1 MRTVHMVLK
10 SKWYDLISC
19 GEKKEEY
26 RKVCDYWRSRLQ
38 KDRDPIEVVCFHK
51 GYTKTTMSFK
61 IKYITIGCGREEWG
75 AVRGER
81 YFVIQLGQKI
91 N

>member
-1 MRTVHMVLK
+1 MRTVHLVLK
-10 SKWYDLISC
+10 GKWYDMISC

-26 RKVCDYWRSRLQ
+26 RKVCNYWRSRLQ
-38 KDRDPIEVVCFHK
+38 KDRVAIEVVCFHR

-61 IKYITIGCGREEWG
+61 IKSIAIGCGREEWG

>member
-1 MRTVHMVLK
+1 MRTIHLVLK
-10 SKWYDLISC
+10 SKWYDMISC

-26 RKVCDYWRSRLQ
+26 RKVTNYWRSRLQ
-38 KDRDPIEVVCFHK
+38 KDLYTLEEVCFHR

-61 IKYITIGCGREEWG
+61 IKSIAIGCGREEWG
-75 AVRGER
+75 AVKGER
-81 YFVIQLGQKI
+81 YFVIQLGKKI

>member
-1 MRTVHMVLK
+1 MRTVHLVLK
-10 SKWYDLISC
+10 GKWYDLISC

-26 RKVCDYWRSRLQ
+26 RKVCDYWRNRLQ
-38 KDRDPIEVVCFHK
+38 KDLGAIEVVCFHR

-61 IKYITIGCGREEWG
+61 IKSITIGYGCEEWG